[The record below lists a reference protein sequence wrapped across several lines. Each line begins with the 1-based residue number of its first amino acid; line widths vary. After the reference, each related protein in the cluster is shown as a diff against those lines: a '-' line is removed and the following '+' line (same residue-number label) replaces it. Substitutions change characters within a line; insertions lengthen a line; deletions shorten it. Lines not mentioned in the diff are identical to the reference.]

1 MEGDAC
7 RPFGFYGMGEAAGD
21 MVVVAVVRRARTQW
35 LRRDGGLEGHCDTGS
50 QFACDFIP
58 KVTVVSYHKQP
69 VALEANA
76 ERMRNGQGARRRELA
91 SHGALS
97 TKKALG
103 HALVASVRG
112 RVVVLCS
119 STGTCAR

>member
-58 KVTVVSYHKQP
+58 EVTVVSYHEKP
-69 VALEANA
+69 VALKANA
-76 ERMRNGQGARRRELA
+76 EWTGREAEGAGVSWSAFYQKSTWARTCSECPRA
-91 SHGALS
+91 GSGA
-97 TKKALG
+97 
-103 HALVASVRG
+103 V
-112 RVVVLCS
+112 
-119 STGTCAR
+119 

>member
-21 MVVVAVVRRARTQW
+21 MVIVAVVRRARTQW

-58 KVTVVSYHKQP
+58 KVTVK
-69 VALEANA
+69 
-76 ERMRNGQGARRRELA
+76 RMRNGQGARRRSWRLMECFLP
-91 SHGALS
+91 
-97 TKKALG
+97 KKHLG
-103 HALVASVRG
+103 THL
-112 RVVVLCS
+112 
-119 STGTCAR
+119 